1 MPFDMYSDVI
11 LTRDVAERGP
21 RTAMSERSWSGTPY
35 LVSLRKAIQS
45 SFST

>member
-11 LTRDVAERGP
+11 LTRDVAERGLW
-21 RTAMSERSWSGTPY
+21 TGDLGTVVSSTPY
-35 LVSLRKAIQS
+35 PVSPSKAIQS